1 MELHIVKDVSV
12 LINAFGAGN
21 CFLLSYVYVRGRSK
35 DLGLNAQVLSFLF
48 FIIGIVI
55 FNTILNFAGYGH
67 ILYVFEPISNALT
80 WAIAPLLYLYIRSN
94 VASVTNRKPSF
105 VHLLPF
111 YMILSYTIWMLCL
124 PNNNFGNLGT
134 KILTGKTMLFLWNLH
149 FLGYVSMSFY
159 LLRKWE
165 RDKTKIAM
173 VIFWSIASIW
183 FLNLLF
189 HLYRT
194 FVHELPN
201 LFYLNITLLFTVLML
216 WVSYQKLAVPYKEG
230 VTKNLR
236 KGKREI
242 KYFGGN
248 YDSLITLIQDN
259 KYYRDSNLN
268 IRTLSHQLDMPYH
281 ELSALI
287 NQKYNRNFNEFINS
301 FRISEVEEALRSGQ
315 HTSLTIMGI
324 AQRAGFKSSSVFYT
338 AFKKEKG
345 TTPKAFIR
353 QHIYTS

>member
-1 MELHIVKDVSV
+1 M

-21 CFLLSYVYVRGRSK
+21 CFLLSYVYIKGKSR

-67 ILYVFEPISNALT
+67 VLYVFEPISNALT

-94 VASVTNRKPSF
+94 ASTGKRKRVGV

-111 YMILSYTIWMLCL
+111 YIILSFTIGILSFS
-124 PNNNFGNLGT
+124 NTGIGNWGT
-134 KILTGKTMLFLWNLH
+134 RILDHKTMLLLWNLH
-149 FLGYVSMSFY
+149 FLVYISMSFY
-159 LLRKWE
+159 LLRKW
-165 RDKTKIAM
+165 KKGKIKM
-173 VIFWSIASIW
+173 TIVIFWSITSIW
-183 FLNLLF
+183 FLNLFF
-189 HLYRT
+189 HMYRI

-201 LFYLNITLLFTVLML
+201 LLYLNITLLFTILML
-216 WVSYQKLAVPYKEG
+216 WVSYQKLAVSHKER
-230 VTKNLR
+230 VTKAIR
-236 KGKREI
+236 KRKREA
-242 KYFGGN
+242 KYLGGN
-248 YDSLITLIQDN
+248 YDSLITSMREN

-268 IRTLSHQLDMPYH
+268 IRTLSQQLDMPYH
-281 ELSALI
+281 ELSNLI

-324 AQRAGFKSSSVFYT
+324 AQKAGFKSSSVFYT

-345 TTPKAFIR
+345 ITPVAFIR
-353 QHIYTS
+353 QQTPTS